1 MPREIISIQVGQC
14 GNQIGAEFWKKL
26 CQEHGISKDGQL
38 EDFATNGQDCKD
50 VFFYQADDEHFVPR
64 AILFDLEPRVISS
77 IQKSDIRN
85 LFNQENIFVGAE
97 GGGAGNNWGNG
108 YDDASKFEEQLLDI
122 IDREAEY
129 CDSLEGFTLCH
140 SIAGGTGSGM
150 GSYLLEQILSSRY
163 SSKMVQAYRCEY
175 CWTVSQAVRHVSQ
188 VRLRCSCRTCKGS
201 LRSARMPS
209 VRRSM
214 QTSTP

>member
-108 YDDASKFEEQLLDI
+108 YDDAAKFEEQLLDI

-163 SSKMVQAYRCEY
+163 SSKMVQAYRCVFITFSKDG
-175 CWTVSQAVRHVSQ
+175 C
-188 VRLRCSCRTCKGS
+188 L
-201 LRSARMPS
+201 
-209 VRRSM
+209 
-214 QTSTP
+214 

>member
-1 MPREIISIQVGQC
+1 MKLYACVSPEPPCFIFFGLRGRARVTMPREIISIQVGQC
-14 GNQIGAEFWKKL
+14 GNQIGTEFWKKL
-26 CQEHGISKDGQL
+26 CHEHGISKDGQL
-38 EDFATNGQDCKD
+38 EDFTTYGQDRKD

-64 AILFDLEPRVISS
+64 AILFDLEPRVINS

-108 YDDASKFEEQLLDI
+108 FDDAAKFEEQLLDI

-150 GSYLLEQILSSRY
+150 GSYLLEEILSSRY
-163 SSKMVQAYRCEY
+163 GGKLVQAYRCA
-175 CWTVSQAVRHVSQ
+175 TI
-188 VRLRCSCRTCKGS
+188 
-201 LRSARMPS
+201 S
-209 VRRSM
+209 VHC
-214 QTSTP
+214 